1 MIKKILTTTA
11 FACAAAATCLFAQV
25 GRGTSEWLTSN
36 GDAQRTS
43 WIRTDPGIS
52 VDTMSKPGFEQQWT
66 MKLDNVARGGSN
78 ILPGVSANGVT
89 LFVPAS
95 IVTGS
100 SNNIYMMD
108 NDTGYVV
115 WQRRF
120 AATPPAATGAASG
133 GLSR

>member
-25 GRGTSEWLTSN
+25 GRVTCEWLNSN

-66 MKLDNVARGGSN
+66 MKLDNVARGGSD
-78 ILPGVSANGVT
+78 ILPGGSAKGVQ
-89 LFVPAS
+89 LFVPAE
-95 IVTGS
+95 IAPG
-100 SNNIYMMD
+100 
-108 NDTGYVV
+108 
-115 WQRRF
+115 
-120 AATPPAATGAASG
+120 
-133 GLSR
+133 